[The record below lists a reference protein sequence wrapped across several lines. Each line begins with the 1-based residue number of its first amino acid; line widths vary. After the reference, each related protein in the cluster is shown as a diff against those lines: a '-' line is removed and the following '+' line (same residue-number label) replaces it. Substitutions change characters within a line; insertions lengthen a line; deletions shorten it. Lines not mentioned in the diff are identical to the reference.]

1 MQYMYFFFS
10 STIFTVFCAS
20 FVLMFFQVL
29 VVWVVKPCSDVVE
42 NYLQP
47 EDGSTMVLRNV
58 TIKIISATFEASS
71 AMPW

>member
-1 MQYMYFFFS
+1 
-10 STIFTVFCAS
+10 
-20 FVLMFFQVL
+20 MFFQVL